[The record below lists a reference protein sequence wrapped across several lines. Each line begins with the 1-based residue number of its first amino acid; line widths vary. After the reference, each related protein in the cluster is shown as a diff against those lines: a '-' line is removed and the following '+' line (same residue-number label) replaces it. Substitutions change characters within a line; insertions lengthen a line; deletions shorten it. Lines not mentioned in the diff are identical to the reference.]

1 MKFEEVLKKVNSD
14 PYKFAEKHTVSTL
27 EKILRKLSYHYYNTK
42 QPLVTDD
49 VFDILKD
56 ELEKKDPNNN
66 LLKEIG
72 APISKDK
79 VKLPYSMGSLNKIK
93 PDTGELEKFIKKFPG
108 KKVLSDKLDGNSA
121 LLVKNK
127 GLKLYS
133 RGDGFEGQDISHL
146 IAYVI
151 PNKVRKLMPENTAVR
166 GELIIS
172 KNNFKKLQQKVK
184 ARNKKNYAN
193 ARNTVAGLVNSKTY
207 SIDVADCTDFVAYSI
222 IHPSLKFTDQMKK
235 MEEYGFNVVWYK
247 TVEKLT
253 NTELSNLLQKRRSI
267 GEYEIDGI
275 VVFDSEKKHHHVS
288 GNPTYGFAFKQVLT
302 DQVAEVKVKRVEWNV
317 SKDGY
322 LKPRVFIEPVKLLG
336 VEINKATG
344 HNAAFIRDNVIGP
357 GAVIKIIRSG
367 DVIPYIAEVIK
378 PAISKKPQM
387 PEQKYKWNKTK
398 IDIIVDNKEN
408 MEQIQTK
415 VLTYFFDKMN
425 VKYISKGIIKK
436 LVQNGITNVIE
447 WVKANR
453 DQMAKIDGIGEK
465 LVKKIDDSFIKALKD
480 ATLYQLM
487 AASNIFGR
495 NLGSK
500 KIKLI
505 IQEYP
510 NILKLK
516 DSNEE
521 LFRKVKNLD
530 GFDDILANQFVNY
543 LNEYKI
549 FHNNLS
555 KITNIDHLN
564 NISVNKNGKFKGI
577 AFVFTGYRNKDWE
590 KKIEKGGG
598 KVTGSVSKNTNVLVY
613 TDTSSSK
620 YKKALE
626 LKQKGES
633 IKILTPD
640 EAKKLID

>member
-1 MKFEEVLKKVNSD
+1 MKFEEVLKKINNN
-14 PYKFAEKHTVSTL
+14 PYEFAEKHTVSTL

-42 QPLVTDD
+42 EPLVSDD
-49 VFDILKD
+49 VFDIMKD
-56 ELEKKDPNNN
+56 ELEKKDSSNNF
-66 LLKEIG
+66 LKEIG

-93 PDTGELEKFIKKFPG
+93 PDTGELEKFINKFPG

-133 RGDGFEGQDISHL
+133 RGDGFDGQDISHL

-151 PNKVRKLMPENTAVR
+151 PNKVRKLMPENSAVR

-172 KNNFKKLQQKVK
+172 KNNFTKLQQKVK
-184 ARNKKNYAN
+184 AKNNKNYAN

-207 SIDVADCTDFVAYSI
+207 PIEVAESTDFIAYSI
-222 IHPSLKFTDQMKK
+222 IHPSLKFSDQMIK
-235 MEEYGFNVVWYK
+235 MNEYGFNVVWHK
-247 TVEKLT
+247 TCEKLT
-253 NTELSNLLQKRRSI
+253 NTELSNLLQKRRSL

-302 DQVAEVKVKRVEWNV
+302 DQVAEVKVKHVEWNV

-378 PAISKKPQM
+378 PSISKKPQM

-408 MEQIQTK
+408 IVEIQTK
-415 VLTYFFDKMN
+415 VLTYFFEKMN

-447 WVKANR
+447 WVKVNR
-453 DQMAKIDGIGEK
+453 DQLAKIDGIGIK
-465 LVKKIDDSFIKALKD
+465 SVKKIDDSFITALKE

-487 AASNIFGR
+487 AATNLFGR

-530 GFDDILANQFVNY
+530 GFDDILANQFINH
-543 LNEYKI
+543 LNEYKK
-549 FHNNLS
+549 FHNELT
-555 KITNIDHLN
+555 KLVNINHLN
-564 NISVNKNGKFKGI
+564 NNIVTKNSTFKGI
-577 AFVFTGYRNKDWE
+577 TFVFTGYRNKDWE
-590 KKIEKGGG
+590 KKIEEGGG
-598 KVTGSVSKNTNVLVY
+598 KVTGSVSKNTNIIIY

-620 YKKALE
+620 YKKAVE
-626 LKQKGES
+626 LKQQDES

-640 EAKKLID
+640 EAKKLFI